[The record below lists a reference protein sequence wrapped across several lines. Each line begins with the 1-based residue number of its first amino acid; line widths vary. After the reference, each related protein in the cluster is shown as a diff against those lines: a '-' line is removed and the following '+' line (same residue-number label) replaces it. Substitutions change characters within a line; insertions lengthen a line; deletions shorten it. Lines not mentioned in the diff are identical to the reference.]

1 MAEETAPDAG
11 GNPLLRL
18 SLRTKAL
25 VVANEYTHRQ
35 MEPNELARVLA
46 ALAPTAE
53 ERAQVARAVE
63 EELRAA
69 RYPLSEVV
77 RLMGELIPKDG
88 EPPAQPEP
96 EPTPEPEPG
105 QEPAPQA
112 APQAATQP
120 TPQPTPQPA
129 PEPAKADVPA
139 PAASAPDA
147 APVQGAGPPA
157 IEPHPS
163 VAPAN
168 EQVLIT
174 RKVRTPHLMPFERY
188 EFQAPEAGAPEPPPQ
203 VRGAPGAPP
212 PEPPPPTQKMP
223 AADPAN
229 PAAAL
234 DAWAQDRAPAGP
246 AGPAPEAKGAAPQPS
261 GFSIDKFRGL
271 AKPGADAGGPKPVV
285 LVADD
290 DARAR
295 VMYRMKLEQ
304 SGFAVREAKDGID
317 AWKQIKT
324 GAIQYIVTD
333 MKMPGYHGLE
343 ILGRMLDAGMS
354 TPVVVVSAFD
364 QLENEFVVSTYPK
377 LKFLPKPASPE
388 SVAAAVGAFAREAG
402 KQGS

>member
-1 MAEETAPDAG
+1 MAEETTPDAGG

-35 MEPNELARVLA
+35 MEPNELARVLV

-53 ERAQVARAVE
+53 ERAQIARAVE

-69 RYPLSEVV
+69 RYPLSEVA

-88 EPPAQPEP
+88 EPPAQPETAPAP
-96 EPTPEPEPG
+96 EPK
-105 QEPAPQA
+105 QEPAPQPA
-112 APQAATQP
+112 
-120 TPQPTPQPA
+120 PQPTPQPA
-129 PEPAKADVPA
+129 PEPSKAD
-139 PAASAPDA
+139 ASAPDA
-147 APVQGAGPPA
+147 SASDVGPAQGAGPPA

-188 EFQAPEAGAPEPPPQ
+188 EFQAPEAGAPEPLQ
-203 VRGAPGAPP
+203 VRETPDVPP
-212 PEPPPPTQKMP
+212 PEPSPPPTQKMA
-223 AADPAN
+223 AADPAK
-229 PAAAL
+229 AAATL
-234 DAWAQDRAPAGP
+234 ETWAQDRAPAGP
-246 AGPAPEAKGAAPQPS
+246 AGPAPQPS

-271 AKPGADAGGPKPVV
+271 AKPGADAGGAKPVV

-343 ILGRMLDAGMS
+343 ILGRMLDAGMT

-377 LKFLPKPASPE
+377 LRFLAKPASPE

-402 KQGS
+402 KRGS